1 MSEYQAGVCN
11 IGPQEIK
18 KRRRVALLGF
28 GASLLVFLLSDYL
41 ASTGSQFLFFITTL
55 MGSIGYVQS
64 RRKFCLAFG
73 LAGTFNV
80 SESMK
85 KVVSPEDLRADR
97 KTALTILGQSFLL
110 ACAITALF
118 ISLPL

>member
-18 KRRRVALLGF
+18 KRQRVAILGYS
-28 GASLLVFLLSDYL
+28 AALLVFILSDYL
-41 ASTGSQFLFFITTL
+41 ASAGSQVLFFITTL
-55 MGSIGYVQS
+55 MGSVGYVQS
-64 RRKFCLAFG
+64 RKKFCLAFG

-118 ISLPL
+118 IALPI